1 MRPGSEPGLGLR
13 VRQLPVDVQ
22 TLVVSF
28 LPPLLLNA
36 LTVLHRRRVREQC
49 VCGSDSFELVEQPP
63 GRGCPSDLLVYL
75 YSAVRKGCED
85 VVWPSITAQSFLNGA
100 ACRFGKCLLEF
111 ENGNCCP
118 VVLVITPLGAMAA
131 LNAALDAEE
140 EEWEVPLDSSYDP
153 YVHRHLHRM
162 GDHLVA
168 AEGGFFY
175 RCDVAATRTAPFM
188 YGIEG
193 GANEDVYICGVLT
206 SSDVLVEHLVHWM
219 IALFANHP
227 TRRQSLRE
235 LRIEVSAS
243 VGTLDE
249 LTDPPHSAAESSE
262 DWLIRRDQA
271 GAWDTFR
278 QRYDFHRRQGV

>member
-1 MRPGSEPGLGLR
+1 MRAGAEPGLGKR
-13 VRQLPVDVQ
+13 VRQLPTDVQ

-63 GRGCPSDLLVYL
+63 GRGCPTDLLVYL

-111 ENGNCCP
+111 ENDNCCP

-140 EEWEVPLDSSYDP
+140 EMPLDSSYDS
-153 YVHRHLHRM
+153 YVHRHLHSK

-175 RCDVAATRTAPFM
+175 RSDVAATRTAPFM

-193 GANEDVYICGVLT
+193 EGDEDAYICGVL
-206 SSDVLVEHLVHWM
+206 SSFDVLVAHLFDWM
-219 IALFANHP
+219 MALFAAHP
-227 TRRQSLRE
+227 TRRQSFRE

-243 VGTLDE
+243 VGTLYE
-249 LTDPPHSAAESSE
+249 LTDLPHSAAESSE
-262 DWLIRRDQA
+262 DWLLRRDQA

-278 QRYDFHRRQGV
+278 QRYDFHRCQGV